1 MTNSLPWMSALRLPA
16 LAQHELHVWRAS
28 LDVSPALSHRLES
41 TLNADE
47 KLRAEK
53 FLVPQ
58 ARQRFVAARGILR
71 ELVATYLE
79 VEPTKVEFLYGP
91 QGKPSLSPVHN
102 SKICFSVSHSREMGL
117 FAFADCGEV
126 GVDIEQVKP
135 DFKGMEIA
143 SHFFSSEEI
152 AALAKL
158 SPELGVEAFFRC
170 WTRKEA
176 YVKARGQG
184 LSIPLRSFTVSF
196 TDSKQLLRD
205 ETGAAWSCCA
215 LEPAP
220 GFAGAVVAAGDNW
233 SLQYWEWSDGV
244 ESLNRSNVKASV

>member
-1 MTNSLPWMSALRLPA
+1 MANSLPWTSAPPLPA
-16 LAQHELHVWRAS
+16 LAQHELHVWRAN
-28 LDVSPALSHRLES
+28 LDVSPAVIRRLES

-47 KLRAEK
+47 TLRAEK
-53 FLVPQ
+53 FLVPH
-58 ARQRFVAARGILR
+58 ARERFVAARGILR
-71 ELVATYLE
+71 ELLARYLE
-79 VEPTKVEFLYGP
+79 LEPEKIDFMYGP
-91 QGKPSLSPVHN
+91 QGKPSLSSVHN
-102 SKICFSVSHSREMGL
+102 SRVRFSVSHSREMGL
-117 FAFADCGEV
+117 FAFANCGEV

-158 SPELGVEAFFRC
+158 PPELGVEAFFGC

-196 TDSKQLLRD
+196 ANGNQLLRD
-205 ETGAAWSCCA
+205 ETGAPWSCYA

-233 SLQYWEWSDGV
+233 SLKCWQWSAGA
-244 ESLNRSNVKASV
+244 ESLNRSNAKTSA

>member
-1 MTNSLPWMSALRLPA
+1 MANSLPWFPTSTPQA
-16 LAQHELHVWRAS
+16 LAERELHVWRAS
-28 LDVSPALSHRLES
+28 LDVPPMLIRRLES

-47 KLRAEK
+47 KERAER

-58 ARQRFVAARGILR
+58 ARERFVTARGILR

-79 VEPTKVEFLYGP
+79 IEPEKVEFMYGP

-102 SKICFSVSHSREMGL
+102 SKVCFSVSHSREMGL
-117 FAFADCGEV
+117 FAFASHCEV

-143 SHFFSSEEI
+143 AHFFSSEEI

-158 SPELGVEAFFRC
+158 PPELAVEAFWGC

-196 TDSKQLLRD
+196 ADSKQSLQD

-220 GFAGAVVAAGDNW
+220 GFAGAVVAAGEDC
-233 SLQYWEWSDGV
+233 SLRCWEWSAGV
-244 ESLNRSNVKASV
+244 ESLDRPNSKTSV